1 MEERIIIEGKIDKN
15 YIKNISIVI
24 IFLGILLLLMSLGFC
39 FIRYI
44 EMKSYSEESYF
55 SLLISSLFFSKKIPA
70 DIRFPVGISF
80 YLGLVILL
88 IYVCIYSMMSNCS
101 ITVTDKRVIGKANFG
116 KRVDLP
122 LSQISAVAL
131 GNFSSITVATSS
143 GRINFWCLKNRNEV
157 FNELSNSLKIFQ
169 NQNNNYS
176 NSEKNIIQQSSSA
189 DELKK
194 FKDLLDTGVI
204 TQEEFDAKK
213 KQLLGL

>member
-1 MEERIIIEGKIDKN
+1 
-15 YIKNISIVI
+15 
-24 IFLGILLLLMSLGFC
+24 
-39 FIRYI
+39 
-44 EMKSYSEESYF
+44 
-55 SLLISSLFFSKKIPA
+55 
-70 DIRFPVGISF
+70 
-80 YLGLVILL
+80 
-88 IYVCIYSMMSNCS
+88 MMSNCS

-176 NSEKNIIQQSSSA
+176 NSEKNNIQQSSSA